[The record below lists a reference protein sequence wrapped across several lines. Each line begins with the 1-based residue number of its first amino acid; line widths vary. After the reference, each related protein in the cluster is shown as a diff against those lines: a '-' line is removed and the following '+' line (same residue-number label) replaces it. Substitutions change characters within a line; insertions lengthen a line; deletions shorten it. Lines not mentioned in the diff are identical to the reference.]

1 MTGRARAIVPEKDFY
16 LVLKRLRDVRK
27 WAVERDI
34 DPWAFRQAMIT
45 VLELDTVTGVERGV
59 KPEKLDEFD
68 AVTRREAREFVRSLP
83 G

>member
-1 MTGRARAIVPEKDFY
+1 MTEARAIVPEKDFY
-16 LVLKRLRDVRK
+16 LVLERLRDVRK

-34 DPWAFRQAMIT
+34 DPWAFRQAIIT
-45 VLELDTVTGVERGV
+45 VLELDTVTAVERGV

-68 AVTRREAREFVRSLP
+68 AVAGEEAREFVRRLP